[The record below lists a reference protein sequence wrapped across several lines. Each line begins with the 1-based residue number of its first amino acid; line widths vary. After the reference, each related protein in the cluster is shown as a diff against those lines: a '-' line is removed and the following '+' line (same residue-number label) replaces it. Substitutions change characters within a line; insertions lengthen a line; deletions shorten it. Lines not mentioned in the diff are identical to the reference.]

1 MIKHVSSTVA
11 TVAIMIAGGAVAAD
25 LSSEQEGA
33 MTPQFGISVELQEE
47 VRDNYI
53 VIFNDNVPAG
63 KVRGIANALTKRAGV
78 EIGHIYDTAI
88 KGFSAKMPAHI
99 ASRVMGDPVVSYSVQ
114 DSVAF
119 MTVDEADMSA
129 SATGDFTAMAQ
140 STPWGVTRVGGPV
153 NAANLGRYAFVLDT
167 GIDLDHPDLNVSTS
181 LSRSFVSGLSSA
193 NDQNGHGTHVAGTIA
208 AINNGIGVVGVAAGA
223 RLVAVRV
230 LNAQGS
236 GSISNIIAGVDYVAR
251 VGLPGEVANMSLGG
265 GGNTALDNAVR
276 NAANRG
282 IFFSLAAG
290 NEAQHAGNVS
300 PARANGANI
309 YTVSAHDSRDRFASF
324 SNFGNPPVD
333 CAAPGVS
340 IHSTWLNGG
349 YNTISGTSMAAP
361 HVAGILLVNNGSA
374 FVGGFVT
381 GDPDGNPDPIC
392 HL

>member
-1 MIKHVSSTVA
+1 MIRRLSSTVA
-11 TVAIMIAGGAVAAD
+11 ALSLMTAGGAVAAD
-25 LSSEQEGA
+25 LPLEKEGVA
-33 MTPQFGISVELQEE
+33 TPQFGISVELQEQ

-53 VIFNDNVPAG
+53 VVFNDDVPAG
-63 KVRGIANALTKRAGV
+63 KVRGIAKAMAKRAGV

-88 KGFSAKMPAHI
+88 KGFSAKMPLRV
-99 ASRVMGDPVVSYSVQ
+99 ASRVMGDPVVSYSVP

-119 MTVDEADMSA
+119 VTLDDADVSA
-129 SATGDFTAMAQ
+129 AADNGFSAMAQ

-153 NAANLGRYAFVLDT
+153 NGANLGRYAFVLDT

-208 AINNGIGVVGVAAGA
+208 AKNNGIGVVGVAAGA
-223 RLVAVRV
+223 RVVAVRV

-236 GSISNIIAGVDYVAR
+236 GSISNIIAGVNYVAQ

-265 GGNTALDNAVR
+265 GANTALDNAVR
-276 NAANRG
+276 NAAARG

-309 YTVSAHDSRDRFASF
+309 YTVSAHDSSDRFASF

-361 HVAGILLVNNGSA
+361 HVAGILLINNGTA
-374 FVGGFVT
+374 YVGGFVT